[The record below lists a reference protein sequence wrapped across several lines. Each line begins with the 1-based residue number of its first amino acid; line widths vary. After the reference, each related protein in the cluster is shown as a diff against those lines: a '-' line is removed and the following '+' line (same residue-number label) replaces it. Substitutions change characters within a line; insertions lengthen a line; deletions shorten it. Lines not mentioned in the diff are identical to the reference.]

1 MRYLGIDLGGKRTGL
16 ALGDDETGIASA
28 YKVIEEPLEPGDR
41 LIEALLRVVEAEEPD
56 ALVFGL
62 PLNME
67 DGSEGDAARR
77 VRAFAA
83 RVDAACGG
91 VSVLFHDERLTSA
104 EANWSMAQSGLTR
117 GQKKARRDA
126 VAAAGMLRGFLEG
139 EETKRRRDEETE

>member
-1 MRYLGIDLGGKRTGL
+1 VRYLGIDLGGKRTGL

-41 LIEALLRVVEAEEPD
+41 LFEALRRVVEQEKPD

-67 DGSEGDAARR
+67 DGSEGDAAKR

-91 VSVLFHDERLTSA
+91 VGILFHDERLTSA
-104 EANWSMAQSGLTR
+104 EADWSMSGSGLTHK
-117 GQKKARRDA
+117 QKKARRDA
-126 VAAAGMLRGFLEG
+126 VAAAGMLRGFLE
-139 EETKRRRDEETE
+139 EAARRRQDAAE